1 MEETNF
7 KGNLHTVLGDIF
19 TKYPE
24 VPTAHVFYSILHKS
38 NFKGSH
44 FFDMN
49 DERLYASAEKFLKYG
64 DLEDEQ
70 CTDEEWEQWRASKF
84 QGA

>member
-24 VPTAHVFYSILHKS
+24 VPTAHVLYSILHKS

-70 CTDEEWEQWRASKF
+70 YTDEEWEQWRASKF
-84 QGA
+84 QGV